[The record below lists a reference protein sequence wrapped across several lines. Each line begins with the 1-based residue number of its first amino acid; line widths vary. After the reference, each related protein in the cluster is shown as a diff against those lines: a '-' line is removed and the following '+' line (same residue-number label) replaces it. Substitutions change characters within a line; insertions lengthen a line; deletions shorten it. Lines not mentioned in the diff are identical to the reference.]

1 MRGHDLKKAS
11 SPSVRPGRTHEKVT
25 RALLGQ
31 LFRGTIAPGEKLPTE
46 RAMAGTFAV
55 NRATVREALRYLE
68 HLDLIAIRQG
78 DGAYAKHFLESR
90 NLETAKA
97 MLRVDTGLRREVL
110 AAVLEIR
117 RINSPEIAYAAALK
131 RSPDHLRQLQQAAF
145 PDEEIAI
152 MERDKHVH
160 RIISRAS
167 GNILHVLMTNFCQ
180 DFFDDFGHL
189 YFAREAN
196 CRRSVRFHRVIFN
209 AIRDQNAG
217 VARDVMREALQY
229 AERAVYDALGQE
241 TAADPRGGL
250 SSRKA

>member
-1 MRGHDLKKAS
+1 MNLKDTHA
-11 SPSVRPGRTHEKVT
+11 PSVRPGRAHEKVT
-25 RALLGQ
+25 CALLGE
-31 LFRGTIAPGEKLPTE
+31 LFRGTITPGAKLPTE
-46 RAMAGTFAV
+46 RAMAETFAV
-55 NRATVREALRYLE
+55 NRATVREALRHLE
-68 HLDLIAIRQG
+68 HLDLITIRQG

-97 MLRVDTGLRREVL
+97 MVRTDAGLRREVL

-145 PDEEIAI
+145 PDEEIAM

-160 RIISRAS
+160 RIVSRAS

-189 YFAREAN
+189 YFARDAN
-196 CRRSVRFHRVIFN
+196 CKRSAKFHRDIFH

-217 VARDVMREALQY
+217 VAREIMRDVLRY
-229 AERAVYDALGQE
+229 AERAVYDALAQE
-241 TAADPRGGL
+241 TATEPSGGL
-250 SSRKA
+250 SLI